1 MRQTVCSAVATAA
14 RRHECMQRPLVQ
26 QSSTTLRALQVATQ
40 ALEIVEGL
48 SGSPD
53 GIATLRSA
61 AEPLCRNLFRCARD
75 VSLSRSAL
83 TCIVNLSQDATIA
96 RTLVDTGACT
106 TLLDYL
112 RESASAHPDLV
123 VMALSNL
130 TQSEAGASAAL
141 QVRRQPESMT
151 RSVLSGYKCIVRC
164 ACIVVFLVVN
174 QQEA

>member
-1 MRQTVCSAVATAA
+1 MAA
-14 RRHECMQRPLVQ
+14 H
-26 QSSTTLRALQVATQ
+26 

-53 GIATLRSA
+53 GIATLRDA
-61 AEPLCRNLFRCARD
+61 AQSLCRNLFSCARD
-75 VSLSRSAL
+75 VALSRSAL
-83 TCIVNLSQDATIA
+83 TCIVNLSQDVTIA

-112 RESASAHPDLV
+112 RESASGHPDLI

-141 QVRRQPESMT
+141 QVRLQT
-151 RSVLSGYKCIVRC
+151 I
-164 ACIVVFLVVN
+164 
-174 QQEA
+174 Q